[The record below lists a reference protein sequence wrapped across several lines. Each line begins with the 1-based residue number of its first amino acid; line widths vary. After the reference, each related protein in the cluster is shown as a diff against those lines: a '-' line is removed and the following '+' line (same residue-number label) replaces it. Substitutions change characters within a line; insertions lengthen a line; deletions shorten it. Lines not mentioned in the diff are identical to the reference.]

1 MIILIKKL
9 TLPILFISLYGSGF
23 VFTALGLQNSTPI
36 AFLSLRFF
44 IAFFILLIIATIM
57 KVEWPNS
64 FKEFIHISTAG
75 MLTVGVFSIGVFLSI
90 DFGVSASLSALIIAL
105 QPIIVTFLAVKFLG
119 EKLNNRII
127 WGLILGIIGVAFV
140 VSTKASFS
148 TNDLLGVIF
157 SIIAL
162 LGLSFGNI
170 YQKKF
175 CANMNLFSGGSI
187 QTLASTI
194 LTLPLLLFYEDVHI
208 EFNSDFI
215 IALLYMSIAVSIG
228 ALSFLYIMIKNGSV
242 SKVSSIFYLVPVSA
256 SIVGYFVLDAK
267 FDINIFIGI
276 IFVLCSIIL
285 INKKG

>member
-1 MIILIKKL
+1 M
-9 TLPILFISLYGSGF
+9 TLPILFIFLYGSGF
-23 VFTALGLQNSTPI
+23 VFTALGLQNSSPI
-36 AFLSLRFF
+36 AFLTLRFF

-90 DFGVSASLSALIIAL
+90 DFGVSASLSALIISL

-127 WGLILGIIGVAFV
+127 GGLILGIIGVSFV
-140 VSTKASFS
+140 VSAKSSFS
-148 TNDLLGVIF
+148 TNDFLGVVF

-194 LTLPLLLFYEDVHI
+194 LTLPLLLFYEDVYI

>member
-1 MIILIKKL
+1 MITLIKKL
-9 TLPILFISLYGSGF
+9 TLPILFIFLYGSGF

-57 KVEWPNS
+57 KVEWPDS
-64 FKEFIHISTAG
+64 FKEFIHISIAG

-105 QPIIVTFLAVKFLG
+105 QPIIVTFLAVKFLN

-127 WGLILGIIGVAFV
+127 WGLILGIIGVSFV
-140 VSTKASFS
+140 VSAKSSFS

-194 LTLPLLLFYEDVHI
+194 LTLPLLLFYEDIHI

-242 SKVSSIFYLVPVSA
+242 SKVSSIFYLVPVST